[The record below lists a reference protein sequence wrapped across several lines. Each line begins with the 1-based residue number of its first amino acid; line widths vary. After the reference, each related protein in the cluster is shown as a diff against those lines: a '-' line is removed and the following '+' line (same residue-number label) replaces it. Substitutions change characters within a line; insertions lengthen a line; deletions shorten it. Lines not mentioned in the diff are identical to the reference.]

1 MTTLNEHP
9 AQCIQDI
16 NKKYKKKVV
25 HGLTVG
31 NYQTNKF
38 WNLLGI

>member
-25 HGLTVG
+25 HGWKTCG
-31 NYQTNKF
+31 KTEF
-38 WNLLGI
+38 